1 MTRIVKKTVSAV
13 MALVMTAGILIT
25 GDSGILHAQAAESAH
40 INNKYIKE
48 IGNGE
53 YSTGVAYGDG
63 IILLSNVTDSTYSGK
78 NNVGTKVSLS
88 SDSKLAFV
96 DKDGID
102 HVLDNKDEN
111 GNKKFDAIYGV
122 ITQTYY
128 KYNIVE
134 KNSKLGAIDNYG
146 KQITLNGKEW
156 YDNIYV
162 YDSVDNGKFYG
173 LVQNTSEDVF
183 DFTLMGEDGNVAYTI
198 KDCTNVKNMFSMLYL
213 GDNQWDIHS
222 YFILF
227 DKADGDSVLVDFEG
241 NVWNSGGHCK
251 RIIQMDYS
259 SDKRILLQYDDS
271 YGYYNYTT
279 GEKLEKKGKISEKS
293 NHSGYFAVYDG
304 VTTEY
309 DSNMKKVGEI
319 EGEVYNMSTASI
331 TGKGK
336 GSYVLENSKYQ
347 IINICGKDG
356 KMWFGDNGKISFDK
370 DITNIVFHGLSAEG
384 AIVYLSGGQSY
395 YVTDGAEDKYD
406 LKDLEEVAYD
416 AIKDNVGDIQR
427 RGTRYYLMDSG
438 IIISYKGEDKE
449 YAAAVTKESGYKE
462 AVYIGNGINDS
473 ISTKGTDR
481 YGNSFYIGILIQSE
495 PVSKQITLRDGNV
508 ITTTS
513 KIKVA
518 YDTCSDIFKA
528 MDMPEELYRASGES
542 YLFSDTGEKYQ
553 ITTSGFKKI
562 TYDGLTSE
570 DNKPYIF
577 NVGNTGTYF
586 YRSMEDN
593 RYRVFDKNDNEID
606 IGLDKIYDGNNMNIY
621 LTRGDIDGYFTL
633 GYYNKDNQKTYKKLY
648 TYEGEYIMDYNTF
661 DRTYYG
667 LAGTIYFI
675 DNRAVRAEKIDF
687 GILNDSE
694 LKEDSTIKID
704 TSKGTEEK
712 AFSGLKEN
720 STIEDIRKE
729 LPKLN
734 ITVVDS
740 EGNELAASKPV
751 GTGCKIQVIKDG
763 KVVDTATV
771 VVKGDTD
778 GSGTIDVL
786 DMEAVQKSILGIG
799 EGLTGAYNEAA
810 KLTGNDTLSVLDMEV
825 IQKDILGLEKIN

>member
-13 MALVMTAGILIT
+13 MVLVMTVGILIT
-25 GDSGILHAQAAESAH
+25 GDSGILHAHAADTAH

-88 SDSKLAFV
+88 SDSKMAFV
-96 DKDGID
+96 DKDGIN
-102 HVLDNKDEN
+102 HVLNNKDEN

-183 DFTLMGEDGNVAYTI
+183 DFTLMGEDGNVVYTM
-198 KDCTNVKNMFSMLYL
+198 KDCMNMNEFVFSEITNNKWS
-213 GDNQWDIHS
+213 QHS

-227 DKADGDSVLVDFEG
+227 NKMDGKSTLIDFSGKIWHEGDFCEKILYKSKYGDKKAVLQFSDSYGLYNYDTGDVIEKTG
-241 NVWNSGGHCK
+241 NIVE
-251 RIIQMDYS
+251 MDKS
-259 SDKRILLQYDDS
+259 SDKYLAYDDK
-271 YGYYNYTT
+271 TT
-279 GEKLEKKGKISEKS
+279 TI
-293 NHSGYFAVYDG
+293 
-304 VTTEY
+304 Y
-309 DSNMKKVGEI
+309 DSNMKEELLLQG
-319 EGEVYNMSTASI
+319 VYYGAKSI
-331 TGKGK
+331 NVTQKGKGK
-336 GSYVLENSKYQ
+336 YALYDSNNNIVNVCDENGNKWFDEDVNAYKFDGRSDEGGIFTFADGEKYFVTDGRESLYKYSDIQSIAKRKMIGDESYDIKYIDCKLDCIVDFGIVFLVKNTISGESKNIVVTKKSGYTDAEIITYNGYMWRTTNSSRYYCILYYSEYVDKT
-347 IINICGKDG
+347 IILK
-356 KMWFGDNGKISFDK
+356 NGKIQKCDRKLIKAYNGFCDEIEEIDIPENLYLYSLIGSFY
-370 DITNIVFHGLSAEG
+370 SE
-384 AIVYLSGGQSY
+384 SG
-395 YVTDGAEDKYD
+395 DKY
-406 LKDLEEVAYD
+406 
-416 AIKDNVGDIQR
+416 
-427 RGTRYYLMDSG
+427 YLTSSG
-438 IIISYKGEDKE
+438 IKKDENAIY
-449 YAAAVTKESGYKE
+449 ES
-462 AVYIGNGINDS
+462 V
-473 ISTKGTDR
+473 
-481 YGNSFYIGILIQSE
+481 
-495 PVSKQITLRDGNV
+495 
-508 ITTTS
+508 
-513 KIKVA
+513 
-518 YDTCSDIFKA
+518 
-528 MDMPEELYRASGES
+528 
-542 YLFSDTGEKYQ
+542 
-553 ITTSGFKKI
+553 
-562 TYDGLTSE
+562 
-570 DNKPYIF
+570 PYIF

-586 YRSMEDN
+586 YQSMKDN

-606 IGLDKIYDGNNMNIY
+606 IGLDKIYDGNNTNIY
-621 LTRGDIDGYFTL
+621 LSRGDLDGYFTL

-648 TYEGEYIMDYNTF
+648 TYKGEYIMDYSTYGY
-661 DRTYYG
+661 DECIRPYYG